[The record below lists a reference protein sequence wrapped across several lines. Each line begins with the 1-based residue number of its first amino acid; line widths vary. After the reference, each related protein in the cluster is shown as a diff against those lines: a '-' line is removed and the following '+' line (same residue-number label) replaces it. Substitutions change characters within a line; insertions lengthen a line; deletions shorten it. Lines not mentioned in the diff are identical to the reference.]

1 MASHALRQWRSI
13 LGKTY
18 KLYNLHRIQIKL
30 HDSCRT
36 AVGTG
41 VSESFLLGIASFF
54 KSSGLQA
61 AGYNFIDT
69 DGAAEDDNG
78 G

>member
-1 MASHALRQWRSI
+1 MASHSLRQWRSI
-13 LGKTY
+13 LGETY
-18 KLYNLHRIQIKL
+18 TIYAGYKIKL

-36 AVGTG
+36 AIGTG